1 VWWVDWDPLWLSL
14 QIASLSTIVTLVFG
28 TGFSLLLAWR
38 RLPARHL
45 IDAVIS
51 APLVLPP
58 TVLGYYLLVVL
69 GRTSA
74 IGRGWEWLFGSPI
87 VFTFAG
93 AVIAASV
100 GSLPLVV
107 RSIRLGVE
115 SVDPNLVAA
124 ARTLGARPV
133 RVVVTVVLPL
143 AAPGLIAG
151 AMMGFARALG
161 DYGATQMLA
170 GARIDGTPTAS
181 IFVMDQLLAN
191 HEDQVFAM
199 SLATTIVG
207 VAMLYFANRL
217 THRLHHHRV

>member
-115 SVDPNLVAA
+115 SVDPTLVAA